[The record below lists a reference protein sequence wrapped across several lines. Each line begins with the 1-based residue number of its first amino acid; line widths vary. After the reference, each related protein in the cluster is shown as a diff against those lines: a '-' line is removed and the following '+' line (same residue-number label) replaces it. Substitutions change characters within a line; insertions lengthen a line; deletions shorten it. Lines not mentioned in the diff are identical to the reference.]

1 MISISFNHVDRREFC
16 LYMGRNL
23 LCQGKYPRGC
33 CLLAARLLFISS
45 RSNAVISYQ

>member
-23 LCQGKYPRGC
+23 LCQGKYPRCC
-33 CLLAARLLFISS
+33 CLSAARLRFLSPC
-45 RSNAVISYQ
+45 SNTVISYQ